1 MGVEENKATV
11 RRMFTA
17 MEQGDEA
24 VLRETR
30 HPAFVGRHNP
40 GGGLQRPG
48 DPSGTRS
55 RGVSFREAFPDW
67 TVTIDLLIAE
77 GDYVV
82 ARWTSRGTHTGVFDN
97 PLIGRFPPTGRHITW
112 SAVNIYRFED
122 GKLIEN
128 WLHQDERHLIQQLSE
143 ATVEESMGEAPSSR

>member
-30 HPAFVGRHNP
+30 HPEFVGRHNP
-40 GGGLQRPG
+40 GGVLQRPG
-48 DPSGTRS
+48 DPEGARS
-55 RGVSFREAFPDW
+55 RCVAFREAFHDF
-67 TVTIDLLIAE
+67 TFTIDLLIAE

-82 ARWTSRGTHTGVFDN
+82 ARWTARGTHTGLFDN
-97 PLIGRFPPTGRHITW
+97 PLIGRFPPTGRRITW
-112 SAVNIYRFED
+112 SAVNIYRFQD
-122 GKLIEN
+122 DKIIEN
-128 WLHQDERHLIQQLSE
+128 WLHHDERHLIQQLTGE
-143 ATVEESMGEAPSSR
+143 GEAPATP